1 MIPSLAGEISTLE
14 AYRDLRPSRHHD
26 RTAIGIESAWYLR
39 AVTSFLERA
48 ALHQTRFRT
57 PGVHPD
63 ARGVVLGQ
71 KGLVLFPS
79 LDRVVAFFRA
89 YGDEGSLDEIL
100 PTLAIQRVISALKT
114 REIVITIAA
123 ESSYRMDRV
132 AAIARLAGGDVFT
145 GTQRHFVK
153 YRDAVSPLGYDIA
166 QAVDT
171 KADLVVH
178 HDAYRQAYNV
188 EREIPFRDLVLKLT
202 PYAVPPG
209 ERASTTRL
217 FATAETGIGHA
228 LVGYLFRWRV
238 KARVALAEWPST
250 SAFDDRPRRLH
261 VFEIE
266 DTPPRIVALLRSLPG
281 VNVFEPLGATF
292 GVELGYRHP
301 ISLESCQSLFEG
313 SSLTLFRGD
322 GQVTIVEPLPP
333 FAPVRTLVRTPMSVD
348 GRENAELARGIGHTG
363 AVSVPLRLAPSLAPA
378 RNVVATV
385 LPIAQREWLARL
397 LYLMPPRALESVR
410 LAMGA
415 EALYLLDAHGIDG
428 VPLGRFFSEV
438 AHRIYVPTGM
448 TLVPSVHP
456 AVLEDLLAEHRGN
469 HVFFEE
475 DGAPPRIVPDSAF
488 APLSRAVLRELSGVV
503 VHAEMPG
510 RVDPPLPLLAYG
522 AEVRFPLWGAPGR
535 DEQGVGTSA
544 LGPGASGGASRVGG
558 SR

>member
-1 MIPSLAGEISTLE
+1 M
-14 AYRDLRPSRHHD
+14 
-26 RTAIGIESAWYLR
+26 
-39 AVTSFLERA
+39 TSFLERA

-100 PTLAIQRVISALKT
+100 TSLTIQRVVSALKT
-114 REIVITIAA
+114 REIVVTLGA

-132 AAIARLAGGDVFT
+132 AAVARLAGGDVFT

-166 QAVDT
+166 QVADS
-171 KADLVVH
+171 KADVLVY

-188 EREIPFRDLVLKLT
+188 ERDVPFRDLVLKLT
-202 PYAVPPG
+202 PYRLPPT
-209 ERASTTRL
+209 ERSTATRL
-217 FATAETGIGHA
+217 FVTAETGLGHA
-228 LVGYLFRWRV
+228 LVGYLFRWRA

-250 SAFDDRPRRLH
+250 SAFDERPRRLH
-261 VFEIE
+261 VFEI
-266 DTPPRIVALLRSLPG
+266 DDVQPRIVALLRTLPG
-281 VNVFEPLGATF
+281 VNVFEPLGGTL
-292 GVELGYRHP
+292 GVEMGYRHP
-301 ISLESCQSLFEG
+301 ISLESCQSLFAG
-313 SSLTLFRGD
+313 GSLTLFRGD

-348 GRENAELARGIGHTG
+348 GGESAELARGVG
-363 AVSVPLRLAPSLAPA
+363 ATQPVAVALRLAPSIAPP

-385 LPIAQREWLARL
+385 LPASQREWLAKL
-397 LYLMPPRALESVR
+397 LYVMPPRALESVR
-410 LAMGA
+410 LAVGA
-415 EALYLLDAHGIDG
+415 ESLYLLDSNGIDG

-448 TLVPSVHP
+448 TLVPAIQP
-456 AVLEDLLAEHRGN
+456 AVLEDMLAQQRGN
-469 HVFFEE
+469 HIFFEA
-475 DGAPPRIVPDSAF
+475 DGVAPNVVPDASF
-488 APLSRAVLRELSGVV
+488 APLSRSILRELSGTV

-510 RVDPPLPLLAYG
+510 RVDPALPFLSYG
-522 AEVRFPLWGAPGR
+522 PELRFPLWGAPGR
-535 DEQGVGTSA
+535 DEGAGAPPA
-544 LGPGASGGASRVGG
+544 LGSGAGG
-558 SR
+558 SSGSGPGGSSR

>member
-1 MIPSLAGEISTLE
+1 MVAQTG
-14 AYRDLRPSRHHD
+14 HD
-26 RTAIGIESAWYLR
+26 AAPWYLPR
-39 AVTSFLERA
+39 VTSFLERA

-100 PTLAIQRVISALKT
+100 PTLTIQRVVSALKT
-114 REIVITIAA
+114 RELVVTLGA

-132 AAIARLAGGDVFT
+132 AAVARLAGGDVFT

-166 QAVDT
+166 QVVDV

-188 EREIPFRDLVLKLT
+188 EREVPFRDLVLKLT
-202 PYAVPPG
+202 PYRLPPT
-209 ERASTTRL
+209 ERSTSTRL
-217 FATAETGIGHA
+217 FVTAETGIGHA
-228 LVGYLFRWRV
+228 LVGYLFRWRS

-250 SAFDDRPRRLH
+250 SAFDERPRRQH

-266 DTPPRIVALLRSLPG
+266 DAAPRIVALLRSLPG
-281 VNVFEPLGATF
+281 VHVFEPLGGTF
-292 GVELGYRHP
+292 GVEVGFRHP
-301 ISLESCQSLFEG
+301 ISLESCQSLFAG
-313 SSLTLFRGD
+313 NTLTLFRGD
-322 GQVTIVEPLPP
+322 GQVTIVDPLPP

-348 GRENAELARGIGHTG
+348 GQENAELARGLGQTH
-363 AVSVPLRLAPSLAPA
+363 AVAVALRLAPSVAPS

-385 LPIAQREWLARL
+385 LPASQRDWLAKL
-397 LYLMPPRALESVR
+397 LYVMPPRALESVR
-410 LAMGA
+410 LAIGS
-415 EALYLLDAHGIDG
+415 EALYLLDANGVDG

-448 TLVPSVHP
+448 VLVPAVQP
-456 AVLEDLLAEHRGN
+456 AVLEDMLAEQRGS

-475 DGAPPRIVPDSAF
+475 DGAPPRVVPDSAF
-488 APLSRAVLRELSGVV
+488 APLSRSVLRELSGTV

-510 RVDPPLPLLAYG
+510 RVDPALPLLSYG
-522 AEVRFPLWGAPGR
+522 PELRFPLWGAPGR
-535 DEQGVGTSA
+535 DEQAGG
-544 LGPGASGGASRVGG
+544 SGGGAR
-558 SR
+558 